1 MLRKIYIDR
10 ILRNQIFSKKS
21 IKNLDSKFLKTAESK
36 DVSSSKSKRMFSY
49 DKKIKND
56 LFNKRSF
63 LCKHLIGR
71 RIYVHTGKEFVSL
84 KIMPS
89 MLGFKV
95 GEFFY
100 NVKGKRT
107 QSSK

>member
-10 ILRNQIFSKKS
+10 ILKNQIFSR
-21 IKNLDSKFLKTAESK
+21 NLITNVDSKFLKSLESK
-36 DVSSSKSKRMFSY
+36 DVSLSKSKRMFSY

-56 LFNKRSF
+56 LFNKKSF

-84 KIMPS
+84 KITPS

-100 NVKGKRT
+100 NVKSKRT
-107 QSSK
+107 KRLK